1 MKKRETLQN
10 LPESAIR
17 TDGEARVVSSYRQ
30 TLEQL
35 HTQHRVLE
43 RINSQIAT
51 LSEKQTPQNGK
62 QIRTLQAKQVEA
74 QIAAYEAALQQT
86 ESSDVVQGVLE
97 KVLSQVIDG
106 KKRIFESTEN
116 RQILDNPLN
125 DATMKVDTGGRRNEN
140 ALTPEQL
147 HENIEYAISLGMAQD
162 RIRYGEHYN
171 TSYGYLILTEGE
183 SVANFRNMATRRKS
197 IRILFRKRDR

>member
-1 MKKRETLQN
+1 M
-10 LPESAIR
+10 
-17 TDGEARVVSSYRQ
+17 VSSYRQ
-30 TLEQL
+30 TLERL

-62 QIRTLQAKQVEA
+62 QIRTLQTKAKQVEA
-74 QIAAYEAALQQT
+74 QITAYEAVLQRT
-86 ESSDVVQGVLE
+86 ENSDVVQGVLE
-97 KVLSQVIDG
+97 KVLSHVIDG

-147 HENIEYAISLGMAQD
+147 HENIEYAISLGMDRD
-162 RIRYGEHYN
+162 RIRYSEHYN
-171 TSYGYLILTEGE
+171 TSYGYLILTGGE

-197 IRILFRKRDR
+197 IRILFRK